1 MGMTTTTKNGNTKTS
16 RAPLYQIVC
25 YFFYNFF
32 IVLMIIIYDYTMCA
46 ERGRLDDDFENT
58 KNGNNEIKNNET
70 KKKMNRLRNQ
80 VTCNIHRVSS
90 E

>member
-1 MGMTTTTKNGNTKTS
+1 
-16 RAPLYQIVC
+16 
-25 YFFYNFF
+25 
-32 IVLMIIIYDYTMCA
+32 MIIIYDYTMCA